1 MGKIIFNML
10 YQKGEDENPQTETE
24 KFELIHFIVIVLLI
38 LLATI
43 AIASPDI
50 LYKNII
56 NITKDFGMS
65 L

>member
-10 YQKGEDENPQTETE
+10 YQKGENENPQPETE
-24 KFELIHFIVIVLLI
+24 QFELTHFIAIVLLI
-38 LLATI
+38 LLAAI

-56 NITKDFGMS
+56 SITKDFGMK

>member
-10 YQKGEDENPQTETE
+10 YKKGEDEKPQTETE
-24 KFELIHFIVIVLLI
+24 KFELTHFIAIILLV

-43 AIASPDI
+43 AIVSPDI

-56 NITKDFGMS
+56 NITKDFGMN